1 MRRRVLEGS
10 DKNKQY
16 SLNEFV
22 KDIVKENKREPI
34 DTVPAPGFFKVKCRD

>member
-10 DKNKQY
+10 EDNKQY

-22 KDIVKENKREPI
+22 EDMVKENKNEKI
-34 DTVPAPGFFKVKCRD
+34 ETTPAPGFFKVKY